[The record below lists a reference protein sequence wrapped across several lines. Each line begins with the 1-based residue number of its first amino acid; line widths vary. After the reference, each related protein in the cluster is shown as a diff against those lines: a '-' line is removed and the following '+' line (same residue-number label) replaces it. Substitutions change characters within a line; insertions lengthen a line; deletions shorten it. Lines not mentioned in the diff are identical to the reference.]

1 MDAGGERLMT
11 FTTGYLAEHPLPSGI
26 AGALDLGGYQL
37 LADIGGVGAGR
48 LGPQA
53 FLLFAPDPDPTLP
66 DAGTQIVLHHTRAG
80 DGDAAAYVGLAAEL
94 GYRRLSGYR
103 VSLERHGLRSKA
115 RLVNPATGA
124 IAAVIDD
131 RHPRAGLFS
140 RGSDQGASGLVARLR
155 VLPSAGPP
163 PDLANPELLRG
174 VLLALALRDDS
185 LGGAEAAEL
194 ADRAL
199 ALMTAGE
206 GTGAGAGGRAL
217 DPPAALQ
224 AARAKG

>member
-1 MDAGGERLMT
+1 MA

-26 AGALDLGGYQL
+26 TGALGLGGYQL

-48 LGPQA
+48 LGAQA
-53 FLLFAPDPDPTLP
+53 FLLIAPDPDPALP
-66 DAGTQIVLHHTRAG
+66 DAGTQLALHHTRAG
-80 DGDAAAYVGLAAEL
+80 DGDAAGYVALAAEL

-103 VSLERHGLRSKA
+103 VALERDGLRSKA
-115 RLVNPATGA
+115 RLVDPATGA
-124 IAAVIDD
+124 VVAVVED
-131 RHPRAGLFS
+131 RHPRGGLFS
-140 RGSDQGASGLVARLR
+140 RGGDQTAGGLAARLR
-155 VLPSAGPP
+155 ALPAAGSP
-163 PDLANPELLRG
+163 PDLADPELLRG

-199 ALMTAGE
+199 GLMTTAGE
-206 GTGAGAGGRAL
+206 GAQAL

-224 AARAKG
+224 AARSAGA

>member
-1 MDAGGERLMT
+1 MA
-11 FTTGYLAEHPLPSGI
+11 FTTGYLAEHPLPPGI
-26 AGALDLGGYQL
+26 IGALSLGGYQL

-53 FLLFAPDPDPTLP
+53 FLLIAPDPDPSLP
-66 DAGTQIVLHHTRAG
+66 DAGTQIALHHTRGTDADVAG
-80 DGDAAAYVGLAAEL
+80 YVSLAAEL

-103 VSLERHGLRSKA
+103 MALERHGLRSKA
-115 RLVNPATGA
+115 RLVDPGTGG
-124 IAAVIDD
+124 IVAVIED
-131 RHPRAGLFS
+131 RHPRGGLFS
-140 RGSDQGASGLVARLR
+140 RGSDQGASGLAARLR
-155 VLPSAGPP
+155 ALPAAGSP
-163 PDLANPELLRG
+163 PDLANPELMRG

-199 ALMTAGE
+199 TLMTGD
-206 GTGAGAGGRAL
+206 GADARAL

-224 AARAKG
+224 AARAQD

>member
-1 MDAGGERLMT
+1 MMA

-53 FLLFAPDPDPTLP
+53 FLLVAPDPDPGLP
-66 DAGTQIVLHHTRAG
+66 DAGTQIVFHHARA
-80 DGDAAAYVGLAAEL
+80 DDRAAAAYVALAAEL

-103 VSLERHGLRSKA
+103 MALERHGLRSKA
-115 RLVNPATGA
+115 RLVDPATGA
-124 IAAVIDD
+124 VSLVIDD
-131 RHPRAGLFS
+131 RHPRGGLFS

-155 VLPSAGPP
+155 ALPAAGPP
-163 PDLANPELLRG
+163 PDLANPELMRG

-199 ALMTAGE
+199 ALMTA
-206 GTGAGAGGRAL
+206 AGAGGGGQRAL
-217 DPPAALQ
+217 DPPAALE
-224 AARAKG
+224 AARARG

>member
-1 MDAGGERLMT
+1 MA
-11 FTTGYLAEHPLPSGI
+11 FTSGYLAEHPLPSGI
-26 AGALDLGGYQL
+26 TGALGLSGYQL

-48 LGPQA
+48 LGSQA
-53 FLLFAPDPDPTLP
+53 FLLVAPDPDPALP
-66 DAGTQIVLHHTRAG
+66 DAGTQIVLHHARAE
-80 DGDAAAYVGLAAEL
+80 DRDAAAYVSLAAEL

-103 VSLERHGLRSKA
+103 IALERHGLRSQA
-115 RLVNPATGA
+115 RLVDPATGGVSL
-124 IAAVIDD
+124 VIED

-140 RGSDQGASGLVARLR
+140 RGSDQAASGLVARLR
-155 VLPSAGPP
+155 ALPSAGPP
-163 PDLANPELLRG
+163 PDLGDPELMRG

-199 ALMTAGE
+199 ALMT
-206 GTGAGAGGRAL
+206 GAGGGEGRAL

-224 AARAKG
+224 AARSQRG